1 MVDDLIRSFLNLHPD
16 TPIDGQEYA
25 VPLRVVKRL
34 LEAGMKVERE
44 ACAKVC
50 EDNASIIDYPSAHMG
65 GASANAKRK
74 AAGFAEAIRARGQ
87 E

>member
-34 LEAGMKVERE
+34 LEAAVKAERI
-44 ACAKVC
+44 ACARLC
-50 EDNASIIDYPSAHMG
+50 EDWTRTPETTGMELSLCAT
-65 GASANAKRK
+65 
-74 AAGFAEAIRARGQ
+74 AIRARGK

>member
-50 EDNASIIDYPSAHMG
+50 EEAHWSLDDRNEY
-65 GASANAKRK
+65 AT
-74 AAGFAEAIRARGQ
+74 AIRARGQ

>member
-44 ACAKVC
+44 ACARLC
-50 EDNASIIDYPSAHMG
+50 EDWTRTPETTGMELSLC
-65 GASANAKRK
+65 AK
-74 AAGFAEAIRARGQ
+74 AIRARGQ
-87 E
+87 G

>member
-44 ACAKVC
+44 ACAKLC
-50 EDNASIIDYPSAHMG
+50 ESADDDEFYFG
-65 GASANAKRK
+65 RNY
-74 AAGFAEAIRARGQ
+74 AEAIRARGQ
-87 E
+87 K